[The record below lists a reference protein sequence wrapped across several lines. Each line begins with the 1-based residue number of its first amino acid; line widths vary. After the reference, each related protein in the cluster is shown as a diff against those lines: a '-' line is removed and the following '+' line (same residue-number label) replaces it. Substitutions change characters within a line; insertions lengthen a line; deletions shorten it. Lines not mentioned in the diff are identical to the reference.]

1 MSKEQKKFEHDS
13 KQYFIK
19 DLTADQTIEAQRV
32 YTKEFK
38 KAVENGAILKQSLEE
53 HMVNQGLW
61 NEEMQEKYTALIKE
75 SADIEYQIKSGAYK
89 KASELRDKAFELKGI
104 RNELTALLSVRNSM
118 DSVTA
123 EGLADNERFFY
134 LVSAC
139 VYDYLTQK
147 PVFSSLQDYKDQA
160 DSELAVI
167 CASEYANVAYGLDEN
182 YQDSF
187 IENKLLKKLNLLND
201 KGQLVNRQ
209 GQRVDVEGNLLDEEG
224 ARIDADGNRIDINNN
239 PLLDDSVVDELEFE
253 DDLAEDIEKEEKP
266 TKKSRA
272 SAKKSD
278 SKEPQ
283 K

>member
-1 MSKEQKKFEHDS
+1 MSKKEEKKFEYKD
-13 KQYFIK
+13 KQYLIK
-19 DLTADQTIEAQRV
+19 ELTADQTIEAQRV

-53 HMVNQGLW
+53 HMRDQGLW
-61 NEEMQEKYTALIKE
+61 DDEMAEKYTDLVKQ
-75 SADIEYQIKSGAYK
+75 SADLEYKIKSGAYK
-89 KASELRDKAFELKGI
+89 KASELRDKAFELKKI

-160 DSELAVI
+160 DSELAVK

-182 YQDSF
+182 YQDAF
-187 IENKLLKKLNLLND
+187 VENKLLKRLNLLND
-201 KGQLVNRQ
+201 KGQLINRK
-209 GQRVDVEGNLLDEEG
+209 GQRVDINGNLLDDEG
-224 ARIDADGNRIDINNN
+224 SRIDADGNRIDINNN
-239 PLLDDSVVDELEFE
+239 PLLDDSVVDELDFE
-253 DDLAEDIEKEEKP
+253 DDLAEDTEKEEKP
-266 TKKSRA
+266 KRKTRA
-272 SAKKSD
+272 SAKK
-278 SKEPQ
+278 KVAEAT
-283 K
+283 

>member
-1 MSKEQKKFEHDS
+1 MSTEQKQFEHDD
-13 KQYFIK
+13 KRYFIK

-38 KAVENGAILKQSLEE
+38 KAVEDGAILKQSLEE
-53 HMVNQGLW
+53 HMVSQGLW
-61 NEEMQEKYTALIKE
+61 NEEMQEKYTALVKE

-89 KASELRDKAFELKGI
+89 KASQLRDKAFELKGI

-134 LVSAC
+134 LVSVC

-160 DSELAVI
+160 DSELAVK

-182 YQDSF
+182 FQDAF
-187 IENKLLKKLNLLND
+187 VENKLLKRLNLLND
-201 KGQLVNRQ
+201 KGQLINRK
-209 GQRVDVEGNLLDEEG
+209 GQRVDINGNLLDDEG
-224 ARIDADGNRIDINNN
+224 SRIDADGNRIDINNN
-239 PLLDDSVVDELEFE
+239 PLLDDSVVDELDFE
-253 DDLAEDIEKEEKP
+253 DDLAEDTEKEEKP
-266 TKKSRA
+266 KRKTRA
-272 SAKKSD
+272 SAKK
-278 SKEPQ
+278 KVAEAT
-283 K
+283 